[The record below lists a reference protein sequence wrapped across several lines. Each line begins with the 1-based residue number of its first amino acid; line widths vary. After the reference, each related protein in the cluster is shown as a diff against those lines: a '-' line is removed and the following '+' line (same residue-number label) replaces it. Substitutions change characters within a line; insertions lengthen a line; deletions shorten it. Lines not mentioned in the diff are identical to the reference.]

1 MADGRN
7 RLAHSI
13 LVNGGQPDLT
23 RAELWEYAG
32 VSKTQGGAN
41 LEALQQLKIVQ
52 PESHLCFG
60 PALGL
65 VLGISVGS
73 ESLRAALVDANGEVR
88 IAGGAPSR
96 VGRLKQHPDVVLDE
110 IAEVAKGVLE
120 EALTDDQLVIEP
132 SSGEAKGK
140 RAIPLVGVAVG
151 WPPSVHRQTKMPA
164 GRAMDVRWQESKE
177 DLTELVAQ
185 RLGLPP
191 ERSYA
196 LSAAHAVA
204 LGAAFDDGRSPT
216 EGLSRESSYVMLAV
230 RLGGNISAGTVT
242 VEPPQVAGAE
252 GREIT
257 VSGFCRSSLIEGT
270 SGFAGEIGHLAIS
283 NALMRRVNSEAQ
295 NELAPLSRK
304 WPCGCGQKMHL
315 EALASATALVRRIRS
330 TSELGFS
337 GQRWPADDEWEH
349 GSIMHAVLPHFDHPL
364 VEQALFASGRLVGH
378 ALASPILMLDPRTVV
393 ITGPLAHSEVKRGI
407 EAELTTLGLVRP
419 SDPVTI
425 RLLEDEENT
434 FAVPRGAALSVLR
447 ERVYKQLD
455 DLVKKAPGS
464 LRNHAVPITA
474 ESLPQ
479 IA

>member
-23 RAELWEYAG
+23 RAELWECAG

-41 LEALQQLKIVQ
+41 LEALQQIKIV
-52 PESHLCFG
+52 ERDSHLRFG

-73 ESLRAALVDANGEVR
+73 ESLRAALIDANGDVCISGE
-88 IAGGAPSR
+88 AQSR
-96 VGRLKQHPDVVLDE
+96 VGRLKQHPDLVLDE

-120 EALTDDQLVIEP
+120 EALTKEQLVVGAP
-132 SSGEAKGK
+132 SGGGEV
-140 RAIPLVGVAVG
+140 IPLVGVAVG
-151 WPPSVHRQTKMPA
+151 WPPSVHRQTKLPA

-177 DLTELVAQ
+177 SLTELVAR

-204 LGAAFDDGRSPT
+204 LGAAFDDGRTVHEDSPRGT
-216 EGLSRESSYVMLAV
+216 NHVMLAV
-230 RLGGNISAGTVT
+230 RLGGNISAGTIT
-242 VEPPQVAGAE
+242 VEPPRVAGSE
-252 GREIT
+252 GRSIT

-283 NALMRRVNSEAQ
+283 NALLRRVNSEAQ
-295 NELAPLSRK
+295 DELAPLSRR

-330 TSELGFS
+330 TTELGFS
-337 GQRWPADDEWEH
+337 GREWPADDEWEN

-364 VEQALFASGRLVGH
+364 VKQALFASGRLVGH

-407 EAELTTLGLVRP
+407 EAELSTLGLVRP
-419 SDPVTI
+419 LDPVEI
-425 RLLEDEENT
+425 RLLAKEENT

-447 ERVYKQLD
+447 DRVYRRLD
-455 DLVKKAPGS
+455 GLVKGAPGS
-464 LRNHAVPITA
+464 LRDHAVPVTT
-474 ESLPQ
+474 ENLPQ
-479 IA
+479 LA